1 MPAPV
6 NKRDRWL
13 AAGLLLATLALAYGV
28 LVHPWWTVP
37 LREVN
42 ARIESLRERELRLRM
57 QLRQAPD
64 VQQRLEQA
72 RALYSRT
79 PGFLPER
86 NAELATAALVQR
98 LETVVAQASPGKRS
112 CEISNRSPLQ
122 ETTREEYPRVTVQ
135 VRLRCGT
142 PELASVLHAL
152 EGGTPRLF
160 VGNLNVLGQRVFFNP
175 GEGNAQGGLDISF
188 DLYGYLQ
195 PAAGTASGVSPSATP
210 APDANRSG
218 ANRSEANR
226 SEANRSEANRAP

>member
-1 MPAPV
+1 VQAPV
-6 NKRDRWL
+6 SKRDRWL
-13 AAGLLLATLALAYGV
+13 ALGLLLAALALAYGV

-37 LREVN
+37 IQEVN
-42 ARIESLRERELRLRM
+42 AHIDSARERELRLRM
-57 QLRQAPD
+57 QLKQAPM
-64 VQQRLEQA
+64 VQQRLAQA
-72 RALYSRT
+72 RAQLSRT

-86 NAELATAALVQR
+86 SAELATAALVQR

-122 ETTREEYPRVTVQ
+122 ETTREQYAKVTVQ

-142 PELASVLHAL
+142 PELAAVLHAL

-175 GEGNAQGGLDISF
+175 GESSAQGGLDISF

-195 PAAGTASGVSPSATP
+195 PTATTAAPRRVTQAEVDSAL
-210 APDANRSG
+210 
-218 ANRSEANR
+218 
-226 SEANRSEANRAP
+226 